1 MTGKKGFFI
10 VIEGIDGSGK
20 SSQMTNIANYL
31 LKLNKYNNV
40 LLTREPYKIREI
52 RDILRQ
58 EDDPYSQAQKLAE
71 LFIKDRKEHI
81 DELILPALNKGVYV
95 ISDRYKYSTIVY
107 QSVQGIPIQDLI
119 DMHKDMIIPDLILIF
134 DSPIEVVRERMSR
147 DMRDEHKF
155 ESNIEFQEKLRQKYL
170 ELPKIFPDEKII
182 IIDGNKTIKEVEK
195 ELIEILKKEYI

>member
-1 MTGKKGFFI
+1 MTEKGLFI
-10 VIEGIDGSGK
+10 VLEGIDGSGK

-40 LLTREPYKIREI
+40 LLTREPYHIREI

-58 EDDPYSQAQKLAE
+58 ENNPYSQAQNLAE
-71 LFIKDRKEHI
+71 LFVEDRKKHI
-81 DELILPALNKGVYV
+81 DELILPALNKGIYV

-107 QSVQGIPIQDLI
+107 QSVQGISVQKLV
-119 DMHKDMIIPDLILIF
+119 DMHKDIIIPDIILIF
-134 DSPIEVVRERMSR
+134 DSPVEVVRERMSR

-155 ESNIEFQEKLRQKYL
+155 ESNIEFQKKLRQKYL

-182 IIDGNKTIKEVEK
+182 IIDGNKTIPEVEK
-195 ELIEILKKEYI
+195 EIIEIFKKESI